1 MASQTLGKTSLGTD
15 TASPKTRRRRPEMT
29 EALQNPPPDLANT
42 LLHDLRKPPS
52 RFLRISQM
60 LSDWSGRSTTFALAC
75 FLVALW
81 VVTGPL
87 FHYSDTWQLVINTST
102 TIITFL
108 MVFLLQA
115 TQNRDTRAL
124 QIKLDELIRATSGA
138 HNALLSLEDLGEAE
152 LAVFQKRYAELA
164 DRAKKALDEGLED
177 TDAPPLESTA
187 KAGAD
192 VSKASGG

>member
-1 MASQTLGKTSLGTD
+1 
-15 TASPKTRRRRPEMT
+15 MT
-29 EALQNPPPDLANT
+29 EALQRPPSDLANT
-42 LLHDLRKPPS
+42 LLHDLSGPPS
-52 RFLRISQM
+52 RFLRASQK

-75 FLVALW
+75 ALVLLW

-164 DRAKKALDEGLED
+164 ERAKKALDEGLQD

-187 KAGAD
+187 KAGATTP
-192 VSKASGG
+192 ST